1 MKEYTSTVTI
11 TFSLNYNEA
20 QSKEDY
26 IQKVKDQFSEQ
37 YDIDLMDCEITDVE
51 EVKQQR
57 KVS

>member
-26 IQKVKDQFSEQ
+26 IEKTKAQFSEQ
-37 YDIDLMDCEITDVE
+37 YGIDLMDCEITDIE
-51 EVKQQR
+51 EVKQQE
-57 KVS
+57 VA